1 MARPVWIALT
11 NSVSAER
18 DDEFNRWY
26 NEVHGKDLLS
36 LPSMRSMT
44 RYRVSQQITPAGQEP
59 QHKYLAIYDLDDPK
73 AAYEAL
79 VERRSTF
86 TMTDSIADPMLLS
99 YVPFFTKTN
108 D

>member
-1 MARPVWIALT
+1 MSRPLFVAMT
-11 NSVSAER
+11 NSVSPER
-18 DDEFNRWY
+18 DDEFNHWY

-36 LPSMRSMT
+36 LPTMRSMT
-44 RYRVSQQITPAGQEP
+44 RYRALQQITPGGGTPHHQ
-59 QHKYLAIYDLDDPK
+59 YMAIYDLDDPK

-86 TMTDSIADPMLLS
+86 TMTDSIADPLLIS

-108 D
+108 G